1 MKKILFVVISFFFS
15 LIMYSQSINGVVS
28 DGDNPI
34 PFANISLSQNDNLI
48 VVSSDK
54 DGKYF
59 VEGIKK
65 GLVFIEVSRLGRKSI
80 IIEYNIDK
88 NLNTIDILM
97 GEDVYNID
105 QVVVTGTRTFKRK
118 TKSAVIV
125 NVIDKTKIQQVQ
137 ACNIS
142 EALNFQSGLRVET
155 DCQTCNYTQLRMNG
169 LGGGYSQILINGR
182 AIFSPLTGL
191 YGMEQVP
198 SNMIDRIEIIRG
210 GGSSL
215 YGSSAVGGVV
225 NLITKTPIKNNF
237 EFGVSA
243 RQINKEASDNIIFGN
258 GTFLSDNKKSGATFY
273 LNNRNRNFYD
283 HNGDNFSEL
292 PKLKDNTFGANFF
305 FLPRNNHKIEL
316 NFGSLHEYRYGGEMI
331 SGAPH
336 FAMMS
341 EERVHDVLVANID
354 YTINFNNDLSS
365 FVGYIAAQKTDRE
378 HYTGIRP
385 EVGTSEDQ
393 VHLASPPYG
402 TSLSKTSQ
410 LGIQLNHKLNNFI
423 GPNILTIGS
432 EYVSDYVNDE
442 IISYNYL
449 IDQNITTKALFFQS
463 DWSLNDEISLL
474 SGIRIDKHSLL
485 ENIVASPRL
494 SLLYNLRANSQFRI
508 SYSSGFRAPQAFDTD
523 LHIAFAGGG
532 ISRISLADDLREE
545 ISNSFSG
552 SYNYDFARERY
563 VYGITLEGFYT
574 YLDKAFYQD
583 LNGSDEFGDLY
594 VKRNGSGALVKG
606 LSFEIRG
613 NYNKI
618 IQLET
623 GYTLQSSKYDSP
635 VVYSDE
641 LAPKDDFLRTP
652 SFYGYSTLSLNFNK
666 KLDISLNHIYT
677 GQMDL
682 IHMGGAINQAFDEYV
697 TSKVFNQYDFNVNY
711 KQFFNNVGVGVKYSV
726 GIKNITNSYQ
736 NDFDIMKDRDS
747 NFIYGPSVPRMILFG
762 VSLFSI

>member
-88 NLNTIDILM
+88 NLNTVDVLM

-169 LGGGYSQILINGR
+169 LGGGYSQVLINGR

-225 NLITKTPIKNNF
+225 NLITKTPTKNNF

-316 NFGSLHEYRYGGEMI
+316 NFGSLYEYRYGGEMI

-365 FVGYIAAQKTDRE
+365 FVVYIAAQKTDRE

-402 TSLSKTSQ
+402 NSLSKTSQ

-432 EYVSDYVNDE
+432 EYVLDYVNDE

-463 DWSLNDEISLL
+463 DWSLSDEISLL
-474 SGIRIDKHSLL
+474 SGVRIDKHSLL

-494 SLLYNLRANSQFRI
+494 SLLYNLRANSQIRI

-552 SYNYDFARERY
+552 SYNYDFARKRY

-623 GYTLQSSKYDSP
+623 GYTLQSSKYNST
-635 VVYSDE
+635 VVYSDG